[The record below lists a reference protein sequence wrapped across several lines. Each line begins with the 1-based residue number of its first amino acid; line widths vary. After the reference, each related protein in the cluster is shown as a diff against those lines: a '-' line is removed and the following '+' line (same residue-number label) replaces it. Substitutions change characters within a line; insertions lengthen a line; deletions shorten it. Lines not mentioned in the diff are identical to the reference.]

1 MLPKFLLP
9 TLIFIGISLTNIAQ
23 DFQTPFKNFMKYSN
37 IYDEEY
43 DYEKAETELKKFKSE
58 FKKALKNNFN
68 SAINSLKNEDILV
81 DMFVSPDEQLYVF
94 DWDDMTGGTMRFFD
108 GIYVVKSGSSIIIQ
122 DKYEPCED
130 FCINPKVYGLYQV
143 QSSKGKRIYVIFEKI
158 IGSTAYS
165 GHSVRTITIE
175 NSKINDN
182 ATFIRTKTGMKNS
195 ISYEMDWSLLVNS
208 DHEFNGEDY
217 LQFDENTKTILIPL
231 ITENGKL
238 TSKKIKYIFNGE
250 FFEKQ

>member
-9 TLIFIGISLTNIAQ
+9 TLIFIGFSLTSIAQ
-23 DFQTPFKNFMKYSN
+23 DFQTPYEKFLKHMNY
-37 IYDEEY
+37 YDEEH
-43 DYEKAETELKKFKSE
+43 DYEKGIVQLKLFKKELKS
-58 FKKALKNNFN
+58 ALKNDLN
-68 SAINSLKNEDILV
+68 SSLDVIRKSDMAINVLESSDQK
-81 DMFVSPDEQLYVF
+81 LYIIE
-94 DWDDMTGGTMRFFD
+94 WDDMTGGTMRNFD
-108 GIYVVKSGSSIIIQ
+108 GLYVIKNGLKIDVVEMY
-122 DKYEPCED
+122 DECEE
-130 FCINPKVYGLYQV
+130 FCINPYVYGLYQV
-143 QSSKGKRIYVIFEKI
+143 NTVQGAPIYIVFEKFI
-158 IGSTAYS
+158 LSSAMSVHT
-165 GHSVRTITIE
+165 VRTITLE
-175 NSKINDN
+175 GFKLNDN